1 MCKIKRVWYFQGTT
15 RESPISNSMSEVE
28 NDENEM
34 REDELLKEE
43 TEQDKREKV
52 VKRNTRDKLLGQEK
66 F

>member
-1 MCKIKRVWYFQGTT
+1 
-15 RESPISNSMSEVE
+15 MSEVE